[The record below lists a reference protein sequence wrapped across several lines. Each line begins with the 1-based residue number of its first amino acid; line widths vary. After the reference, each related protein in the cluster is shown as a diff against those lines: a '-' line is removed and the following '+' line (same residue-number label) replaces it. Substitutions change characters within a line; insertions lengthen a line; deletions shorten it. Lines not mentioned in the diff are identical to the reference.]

1 MDDQQDDHQAMVAWI
16 LGIAVTVAV
25 AVSLI
30 ISVVAAMNQQ
40 SPGNAGA
47 SAAAPA
53 AAAATAV
60 EPVEVEVAPALAAGP
75 GVPALISF
83 FFETDLAELPAD
95 AGAQVQA
102 IVDYAKSSPD
112 TKVGISGFHDK
123 RGDVAHNQEL
133 AKRRAKAAR
142 EMLIAAGMPED
153 RIILV
158 KPQETTGGEDDRQA
172 RRVDI
177 YPAQ

>member
-1 MDDQQDDHQAMVAWI
+1 MDDQQDDHQTMVAWI
-16 LGIAVTVAV
+16 LGIAVTIAV

-30 ISVVAAMNQQ
+30 IGIVAAQQ
-40 SPGNAGA
+40 SAGNAG
-47 SAAAPA
+47 APA
-53 AAAATAV
+53 AAAAVPAA
-60 EPVEVEVAPALAAGP
+60 EPVEVEIAPALATGP

-83 FFETDLAELPAD
+83 LFETDVAQLPSD

-102 IVDYAKSSPD
+102 IIDYAKSSPD
-112 TKVGISGFHDK
+112 TKVGVSGFHDK
-123 RGDVAHNQEL
+123 RGDVAHNQAL

-158 KPQETTGGEDDRQA
+158 RPQETTGGDDDRQA

>member
-40 SPGNAGA
+40 STGSAGA
-47 SAAAPA
+47 SGSAPA
-53 AAAATAV
+53 AATAA
-60 EPVEVEVAPALAAGP
+60 EPVEVDVAPALAVGP

-83 FFETDLAELPAD
+83 FFETDLAQLPSD
-95 AGAQVQA
+95 AGAQVQS

-123 RGDVAHNQEL
+123 RGDVAHNQAL

-158 KPQETTGGEDDRQA
+158 KPQETTGGDDDRQA